1 MSGSERPISIL
12 ISSFCLFFL
21 LNLKTSHINLQKLK
35 LHILN
40 TEFSIFDVLS
50 NDVQQ
55 HYCFEWLVC
64 ETLCSFGT
72 DKAVFLRCYQK
83 SQRSM

>member
-1 MSGSERPISIL
+1 MAVRDPFL
-12 ISSFCLFFL
+12 FSFQVFLFFL
-21 LNLKTSHINLQKLK
+21 LNLKTSHIQLQKIK

-40 TEFSIFDVLS
+40 TEFSIFYVLC

-72 DKAVFLRCYQK
+72 DKAV
-83 SQRSM
+83 

>member
-1 MSGSERPISIL
+1 MSGGERPISIL
-12 ISSFCLFFL
+12 ISSLSLFL
-21 LNLKTSHINLQKLK
+21 LNLKTSHIQLQKLK

-40 TEFSIFDVLS
+40 TEFSIFYVLC

-72 DKAVFLRCYQK
+72 DKAV
-83 SQRSM
+83 